1 MIRAQEAGGSKD
13 FIRHPLVEKHFS
25 TRSSRE
31 LVNLAL
37 LESYLVD
44 YPNGRIHNTR

>member
-1 MIRAQEAGGSKD
+1 MIKAQEAGGSKD
-13 FIRHPLVEKHFS
+13 FIHHPLVAKHFS

-37 LESYLVD
+37 LESCLVD
-44 YPNGRIHNTR
+44 YPTGRIYNTR